1 MPPKLNE
8 GKGSSQ
14 TRRYRSDLR
23 RQQAEL
29 TRERIVTAAAELFA
43 AEGYARTTLTK
54 IAAAAGVSAETVQLY
69 GPKAALMVAAVEYV
83 AFGVSGEQNILDME
97 FGHRFVALD
106 SSEEAIDF
114 LVSEQTEVHQR
125 SAGLSL
131 ALIGAAA
138 SDPELDRYLT
148 ELLAGVVSQVRRLL
162 AVCRDRGWLRDDLPF
177 DEVVASAAVLSGV
190 DTFLRVTR
198 RDGWSVRRYRVWLR
212 RMLVETVFART

>member
-43 AEGYARTTLTK
+43 AEGYARTTLAK

-83 AFGVSGEQNILDME
+83 AFGVSGEENILDME
-97 FGHRFVALD
+97 FGRRFVCLD

-138 SDPELDRYLT
+138 RIDRST
-148 ELLAGVVSQVRRLL
+148 ETGSFTAWISTS
-162 AVCRDRGWLRDDLPF
+162 PKST
-177 DEVVASAAVLSGV
+177 ASCATWCARSARSTPPSRSCAPTSTTPGAFPTASGSSCPS
-190 DTFLRVTR
+190 RASS
-198 RDGWSVRRYRVWLR
+198 GS
-212 RMLVETVFART
+212 